1 LPVEHCLASP
11 GIEESQ
17 ISMVTATRATRP
29 LRRPAGA
36 VTLLKP
42 TSIAGDV
49 LAAVIGVAS
58 SFSVRL
64 VGALPIS
71 EIVLL
76 PLLPILLFLHGRRV
90 LRPGLK
96 MVFIL
101 MGLWLFGEMLTDL
114 YRGTAA
120 VDWLR
125 GDAAIV
131 FFAIDLIGLA
141 VLLAHNERRKTVFIA
156 ALAAGSLLAARF
168 QPSDYMSI
176 APWKFGYSFG
186 ANLGV
191 ALISCYFYARRH
203 YLIVGLLMAGMVGV
217 NLILNFRSP
226 VLTFLITIALVLPVI
241 PERLGRLTLLPR
253 AGTIQRVVVLAV
265 IALSAGL
272 AARSLVRFATFSGV
286 INSEEQAR
294 NEAELKSGG
303 GMLLGGRP
311 EILVSSRAVMD
322 SPILGHGSAPKDYKY
337 IEMLNDLEAENGT
350 PLDLQ
355 DIETERRGLIPTH
368 SHLMGSWVT
377 AGILGALFWAYIF
390 WLVLKGVVR
399 AAMVRPPLAPLL
411 TFLLVSSLWNVLFSP
426 FGSTERINEALSI
439 LITLDLLE
447 PAAAIARTARAN
459 LSGRFSGRRWVRH
472 PNPQVAFPPR

>member
-1 LPVEHCLASP
+1 
-11 GIEESQ
+11 
-17 ISMVTATRATRP
+17 M
-29 LRRPAGA
+29 
-36 VTLLKP
+36 
-42 TSIAGDV
+42 
-49 LAAVIGVAS
+49 LAAVIGIAA

-64 VGALPIS
+64 VGSLPIS
-71 EIVLL
+71 EILLL
-76 PLLPILLFLHGRRV
+76 PLLPILLFLHGRRA

-131 FFAIDLIGLA
+131 FFAIDLISLA
-141 VLLAHNERRKTVFIA
+141 VLLAHNERRKTVFVA
-156 ALAAGSLLAARF
+156 AFAVGSLLAAKF
-168 QPSDYMSI
+168 QPSDYMSA
-176 APWKFGYSFG
+176 APWKFGYSFS

-191 ALISCYFYARRH
+191 ALVSCYFYARRN
-203 YLIVGLLMAGMVGV
+203 YVIVGLLMVGMLGV

-226 VLTFLITIALVLPVI
+226 VLIFLVTIALVLPVI
-241 PERLGRLTLLPR
+241 PERIGRLTLLPR
-253 AGTIQRVVVLAV
+253 AGSILRIVVLAA

-272 AARSLVRFATFSGV
+272 AARSLVSYATSSGV
-286 INSEEQAR
+286 INSEEQTR
-294 NEAELKSGG
+294 NESELRSGG

-311 EILVSSRAVMD
+311 EILVSSSAVMD
-322 SPILGHGSAPKDYKY
+322 SPILGHGSAPRDYKY

-355 DIETERRGLIPTH
+355 DIETEKQGLIPTH
-368 SHLMGSWVT
+368 SHLMGAWVT
-377 AGILGALFWAYIF
+377 AGILGALFWAYVF
-390 WLVLKGVVR
+390 WLVLKGVIR
-399 AAMVRPPLAPLL
+399 AAIVRPPMAPLFA
-411 TFLLVSSLWNVLFSP
+411 FLLVSSLWNVLFSP
-426 FGSTERINEALSI
+426 FGSIERMKEALSI
-439 LITLDLLE
+439 VIILDLLQ
-447 PAAAIARTARAN
+447 PAAAVARTARAN